1 MKIEKDWYVVQN
13 TPEGLQFYQAFT
25 DDYALYSKYV
35 QQMNKVNT
43 KVIGVIEHNTTRE
56 AIMKKYKLNAQMQ
69 IKPFLS
75 YDGSVMLVLTDR
87 FKDSIRYLLPDG
99 YLEGKFSNYEDAI
112 AWITC
117 VLDYFPSIRKSIGND
132 TKLAYLG
139 QSLLTMRQYLFATAT
154 EGLASG
160 VIDDIKLISNMWG
173 W

>member
-43 KVIGVIEHNTTRE
+43 RVIGVIEHNTTRE
-56 AIMKKYKLNAQMQ
+56 AVMKKYKLNSQMQ

-87 FKDSIRYLLPDG
+87 FKDSIRYLLP
-99 YLEGKFSNYEDAI
+99 EGKFSNYEDAI
-112 AWITC
+112 NWITY
-117 VLDYFPSIRKSIGND
+117 VLVHFPSIRKAIGND
-132 TKLAYLG
+132 VKLAYLG
-139 QSLLTMRQYLFATAT
+139 KSLSTMTQYLYATAT

>member
-1 MKIEKDWYVVQN
+1 MKNEKDWYVVQN

-43 KVIGVIEHNTTRE
+43 KVIGVVEHNTTRE
-56 AIMKKYKLNAQMQ
+56 AVMKKYKLNAQMQ

-75 YDGSVMLVLTDR
+75 QDGSVMLVLTDR

-112 AWITC
+112 SWITL
-117 VLDYFPSIRKSIGND
+117 VLTQFPSIRRSIGD
-132 TKLAYLG
+132 DAKIEYLSG
-139 QSLLTMRQYLFATAT
+139 SLITMRQYLYATAS